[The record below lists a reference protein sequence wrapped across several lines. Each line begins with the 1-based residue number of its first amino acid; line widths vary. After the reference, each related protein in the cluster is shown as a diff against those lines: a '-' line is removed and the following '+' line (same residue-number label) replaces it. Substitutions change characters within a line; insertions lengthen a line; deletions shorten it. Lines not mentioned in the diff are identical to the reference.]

1 MSSKEDVQR
10 KEDSIRTL
18 VRELPDDGRLKF
30 FKETEKK
37 LKDPDT
43 YATLNYVFIA
53 GLHHFYLGK
62 WGHGLINIVV
72 FWVSVRLLFTDYAG
86 IGVIV
91 IIALSIF
98 ELYELFNSQT
108 IVQKHNNNL
117 MEEIYRSIHKAKED
131 SGHPTFPIT
140 EN

>member
-1 MSSKEDVQR
+1 MSSKKEVQE

-18 VRELPDDGRLKF
+18 VRELPDDGRLMF

-43 YATLNYVFIA
+43 YATLNYIFIA

-62 WGHGLINIVV
+62 WGRGLVNIVI
-72 FWVSVRLLFTDYAG
+72 FWVGVTLLFTDYVG
-86 IGVIV
+86 VGVI
-91 IIALSIF
+91 IIMALSIF

-117 MEEIYRSIHKAKED
+117 MEEIYRSIHKA
-131 SGHPTFPIT
+131 
-140 EN
+140 